1 MLLKSYEKVFQFF
14 LKWEKIKKNWKKLE
28 KIKNWK
34 KLEKIKNWK
43 KLEKIGKN
51 WKKYLIKLIHF

>member
-51 WKKYLIKLIHF
+51 GKNI